1 MLNASQ
7 GNSCLGQS
15 LRFPYPL
22 PPAPGQTLEVAPGLL
37 WLRLTLPFRLD
48 HVNVYLVEDNAG
60 WAVIDTGIDD
70 AATRAAWEALLADPL
85 RDVALTRILV
95 THYHPDHIG
104 LAGWLCERFSL
115 PLLMSQTEYLGS
127 AKLGALSQLLPLAR
141 ARR

>member
-1 MLNASQ
+1 M
-7 GNSCLGQS
+7 
-15 LRFPYPL
+15 

-37 WLRLTLPFRLD
+37 WLRLALPFRLD

-104 LAGWLCERFSL
+104 LAGWLCERFGL